1 MELNWSTFIL
11 EIVNF
16 LVLIWILKH
25 FLYKPVL
32 GVIARRRAAIEKDLD
47 EAKVLHED
55 ADGLRKHYENRLT
68 EWNREKQAAHQALDN
83 ELEKERAQRLQLL
96 QAELEAEREK
106 ARVSMARQRANER
119 RRMEETALEQGAR
132 FVSSLL
138 SELSSPELEQRLVD
152 LCLKEIADLPSQ
164 RRLDLRNAAEKADAV
179 VICSACPLS
188 EDTRGKIERVLSEQ
202 LELNIPCRYEEDSD
216 LLAGLRII
224 IDAWVLHANLADEL
238 KGFAECAHDA
248 E

>member
-11 EIVNF
+11 EIINF

-32 GVIARRRAAIEKDLD
+32 GVIARRRTAIEKELD
-47 EAKVLHED
+47 EAKVLHKD

-68 EWNREKQAAHQALDN
+68 EWDKEKQLAHQALDN
-83 ELEKERAQRLQLL
+83 ELEKEHAQRLQML
-96 QAELEAEREK
+96 QIEIEAEKEK

-138 SELSSPELEQRLVD
+138 SELSSPELEQHLID
-152 LCLKEIADLPSQ
+152 LFIKEIAGLSSQ
-164 RRLDLRNAAEKADAV
+164 RLGELRAAAEKADAV
-179 VICSACPLS
+179 VIYSAYPLS
-188 EDTRGKIERVLSEQ
+188 EDTRGKIEKVLNKQ
-202 LELNIPCRYEEDSD
+202 LKLNMPCRYEEDKG